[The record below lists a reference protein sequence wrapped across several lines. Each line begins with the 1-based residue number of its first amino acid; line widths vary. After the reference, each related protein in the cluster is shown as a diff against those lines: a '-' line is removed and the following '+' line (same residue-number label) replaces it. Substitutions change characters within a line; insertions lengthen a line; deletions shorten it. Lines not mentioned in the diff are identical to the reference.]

1 MCIPFGVQTISRS
14 RTLIII
20 FPDSRTTW
28 SLAFW
33 LIPVI
38 PVIPVLC
45 CFVVPRNFPADR
57 IEAAIFKLRLQRMR
71 GCLPTLVQKN
81 CRHWCSEHF
90 GNFSVEQ
97 SFQKEKHI
105 QTFKI
110 WKSTPDSIETKLKAR
125 SQPEHEILH
134 SLNLGSWNRGS
145 RNRGSRNPSG
155 SLLPELCLQAFNFQ
169 SEPPELNFRSRKKSS
184 SKPQLPKRN
193 RLCWTNPFYT
203 LHCGNNSLIFAPK
216 NPRKKRGPSGHV
228 GVLVFKFVFL
238 GLQIQENIAQHTRF
252 FLPSLAGSP

>member
-20 FPDSRTTW
+20 FPDCMTTW

-125 SQPEHEILH
+125 SR
-134 SLNLGSWNRGS
+134 LGSWNVVPGTAVPGIRAEVS
-145 RNRGSRNPSG
+145 CQSFAFKPLIFKANLQSSISDYERNPQTSDS
-155 SLLPELCLQAFNFQ
+155 SLVKTSTSKAQQ
-169 SEPPELNFRSRKKSS
+169 VMLN
-184 SKPQLPKRN
+184 KPVLH
-193 RLCWTNPFYT
+193 LT
-203 LHCGNNSLIFAPK
+203 LWK
-216 NPRKKRGPSGHV
+216 
-228 GVLVFKFVFL
+228 
-238 GLQIQENIAQHTRF
+238 
-252 FLPSLAGSP
+252 